1 MKAKIPFFCCLLLVL
16 VCCQR
21 RDSLKRRA
29 YESLDTVVRLY
40 EAGADTIEADLLA
53 PALAYFP
60 SKGDAATNARLWYQ
74 WGLITYYRGEY
85 DQAIVS
91 FERALLHARAVGNR
105 HLEGL
110 ICRAMADMYNRT
122 YNIREDTVYMRKAWQ
137 AFDAEEDS
145 LYRAETA
152 LRLVGAYMNA
162 RQWDKADRLLQEVLP
177 VCLRNGALV
186 GHGMNVYASYQLTA
200 PSGDPALAARCF
212 EAMAA
217 AGFPQDDDRLCDWGY
232 ALYLTGEKD
241 RALRL
246 WDSLDRQHPEGLV
259 QLQYRQYN
267 RYRLEGDAEKA
278 LALLERSALRQDSIL
293 TTQASEAVS
302 RAQRDYLEAV
312 AEGERLAAAR
322 ERDRERATWI
332 ISALV
337 VVLLLLAGFA
347 VWQEQR
353 ERLDTVRQALEESQR
368 MAKRLSE
375 AEHRHINKIE
385 SLERNVRTRESSLET
400 IRANY
405 LDTLRDGYR
414 RLGRLFEDKQFAET
428 QTMTE
433 SVLYRRVCETLK
445 DIDGDSKGFQ
455 RLRDYIEDRL
465 DHPIASLQK
474 DLPTLSDKDIR
485 LFCYLVIGYDA
496 PLISALM
503 DVGKDSTVH
512 TWKKR
517 LVDRIRRLPVPKA
530 RRYLDLIR

>member
-21 RDSLKRRA
+21 RDSPKRRA

-40 EAGADTIEADLLA
+40 EAGADTIDAELLA

-267 RYRLEGDAEKA
+267 RYRLEGDAEQA

-312 AEGERLAAAR
+312 AEEAVAFQHFPVGHGPFPFLRIVVHAEAQPVVRVPADGALDGALVLGDVAPDDGGVDAVDGMDEELVRQVRLRRRVLGDHQQAARILVDAVHEHAETLVFSVRSLRNAQVVGERVH
-322 ERDRERATWI
+322 ERPG
-332 ISALV
+332 V
-337 VVLLLLAGFA
+337 VPVPG
-347 VWQEQR
+347 
-353 ERLDTVRQALEESQR
+353 
-368 MAKRLSE
+368 M
-375 AEHRHINKIE
+375 
-385 SLERNVRTRESSLET
+385 
-400 IRANY
+400 
-405 LDTLRDGYR
+405 
-414 RLGRLFEDKQFAET
+414 
-428 QTMTE
+428 
-433 SVLYRRVCETLK
+433 
-445 DIDGDSKGFQ
+445 
-455 RLRDYIEDRL
+455 
-465 DHPIASLQK
+465 DHHP
-474 DLPTLSDKDIR
+474 
-485 LFCYLVIGYDA
+485 G
-496 PLISALM
+496 
-503 DVGKDSTVH
+503 G
-512 TWKKR
+512 
-517 LVDRIRRLPVPKA
+517 LVDDEHVVILVSDVQGNVLRQDFHGAP
-530 RRYLDLIR
+530 

>member
-1 MKAKIPFFCCLLLVL
+1 MRSKIPFACCLLLAL

-21 RDSLKRRA
+21 RDSVRRRA

-40 EAGADTIEADLLA
+40 EAGADTIDAELLA

-60 SKGDAATNARLWYQ
+60 AKGDAATQARLWYQ
-74 WGLITYYRGEY
+74 WGLITYHQGEY
-85 DQAIVS
+85 DKAIVS
-91 FERALLHARAVGNR
+91 FEKALEQTRVTGDR

-110 ICRAMADMYNRT
+110 VCRAMADLYNQT

-152 LRLVGAYMNA
+152 LRLAGAYMNA
-162 RQWDKADRLLQEVLP
+162 RQWGKVDTLLQEVLP
-177 VCLRNGALV
+177 VCLRNGILAA
-186 GHGMNVYASYQLTA
+186 HGLDVYASYQLNA
-200 PSGDPALAARCF
+200 PSGDPAIAARCF
-212 EAMAA
+212 EAV
-217 AGFPQDDDRLCDWGY
+217 AGSGIPLGDDRLCDWGY

-241 RALRL
+241 RAFRI
-246 WDSLDRQHPEGLV
+246 WDSLARQHPEGLV
-259 QLQYRQYN
+259 QLQFRQYN
-267 RYRLEGDAEKA
+267 RYRLEGETEKA
-278 LALLERSALRQDSIL
+278 LDLLEKSALRQESIL
-293 TTQASEAVS
+293 LTQASDAVS
-302 RAQRDYLEAV
+302 QAQRDYLEAV

-322 ERDRERATWI
+322 ERDRKKTTWI
-332 ISALV
+332 VSILLI
-337 VVLLLLAGFA
+337 VLLLLVGLAI
-347 VWQEQR
+347 WQEQR
-353 ERLDTVRQALEESQR
+353 ERLGTVRLALEESQR

-385 SLERNVRTRESSLET
+385 SLERNVRTRESSLEA

-433 SVLYRRVCETLK
+433 AVLYRRVCETLK

-465 DHPIASLQK
+465 GHPIASLQK
-474 DLPTLSDKDIR
+474 DLPSLSEKDIR

-503 DVGKDSTVH
+503 DVDKDSTVH
-512 TWKKR
+512 SWKKR
-517 LVDRIRRLPVPKA
+517 LIDKIRRLPVPKA
-530 RRYLDLIR
+530 KRYLDLIR

>member
-40 EAGADTIEADLLA
+40 EAGADTIDADLLA

-200 PSGDPALAARCF
+200 PSGDPAL
-212 EAMAA
+212 EA
-217 AGFPQDDDRLCDWGY
+217 
-232 ALYLTGEKD
+232 
-241 RALRL
+241 
-246 WDSLDRQHPEGLV
+246 
-259 QLQYRQYN
+259 
-267 RYRLEGDAEKA
+267 
-278 LALLERSALRQDSIL
+278 
-293 TTQASEAVS
+293 
-302 RAQRDYLEAV
+302 
-312 AEGERLAAAR
+312 
-322 ERDRERATWI
+322 
-332 ISALV
+332 
-337 VVLLLLAGFA
+337 
-347 VWQEQR
+347 
-353 ERLDTVRQALEESQR
+353 
-368 MAKRLSE
+368 
-375 AEHRHINKIE
+375 
-385 SLERNVRTRESSLET
+385 
-400 IRANY
+400 
-405 LDTLRDGYR
+405 
-414 RLGRLFEDKQFAET
+414 
-428 QTMTE
+428 
-433 SVLYRRVCETLK
+433 
-445 DIDGDSKGFQ
+445 
-455 RLRDYIEDRL
+455 
-465 DHPIASLQK
+465 
-474 DLPTLSDKDIR
+474 
-485 LFCYLVIGYDA
+485 
-496 PLISALM
+496 
-503 DVGKDSTVH
+503 
-512 TWKKR
+512 
-517 LVDRIRRLPVPKA
+517 
-530 RRYLDLIR
+530 

>member
-1 MKAKIPFFCCLLLVL
+1 
-16 VCCQR
+16 
-21 RDSLKRRA
+21 
-29 YESLDTVVRLY
+29 
-40 EAGADTIEADLLA
+40 
-53 PALAYFP
+53 
-60 SKGDAATNARLWYQ
+60 
-74 WGLITYYRGEY
+74 
-85 DQAIVS
+85 
-91 FERALLHARAVGNR
+91 
-105 HLEGL
+105 
-110 ICRAMADMYNRT
+110 
-122 YNIREDTVYMRKAWQ
+122 
-137 AFDAEEDS
+137 
-145 LYRAETA
+145 
-152 LRLVGAYMNA
+152 MN
-162 RQWDKADRLLQEVLP
+162 Q
-177 VCLRNGALV
+177 
-186 GHGMNVYASYQLTA
+186 
-200 PSGDPALAARCF
+200 
-212 EAMAA
+212 
-217 AGFPQDDDRLCDWGY
+217 
-232 ALYLTGEKD
+232 
-241 RALRL
+241 
-246 WDSLDRQHPEGLV
+246 
-259 QLQYRQYN
+259 
-267 RYRLEGDAEKA
+267 
-278 LALLERSALRQDSIL
+278 
-293 TTQASEAVS
+293 
-302 RAQRDYLEAV
+302 AQRNYLEAV
-312 AEGERLAAAR
+312 AEGERITAAR
-322 ERDRERATWI
+322 ERDRERAAWI

-353 ERLDTVRQALEESQR
+353 ERLDTVRLALEESQR

-405 LDTLRDGYR
+405 LDTIRDGYR

-428 QTMTE
+428 QTRTE

-474 DLPTLSDKDIR
+474 DLPALSDKDIR

-503 DVGKDSTVH
+503 DAGKDSTVH

>member
-1 MKAKIPFFCCLLLVL
+1 MRSKIPVICCLLLVL

-40 EAGADTIEADLLA
+40 EAGADTIDAELLA

-85 DQAIVS
+85 DKAIVS
-91 FERALLHARAVGNR
+91 FERALKHARAVENR

-110 ICRAMADMYNRT
+110 VCRAMADLYNRT
-122 YNIREDTVYMRKAWQ
+122 YNIREDTVYMRKAWL
-137 AFDAEEDS
+137 AFDAAEDS

-162 RQWDKADRLLQEVLP
+162 RQWDKADALLQEVLP
-177 VCLRNGALV
+177 VCLRNGVLAAR
-186 GHGMNVYASYQLTA
+186 GMDVYASYQLNA
-200 PSGDPALAARCF
+200 PDGDPALAARCF
-212 EAMAA
+212 EAVAA
-217 AGFPQDDDRLCDWGY
+217 AGVPLGDDRLCDWGY
-232 ALYLTGEKD
+232 ALYLTGRKD

-246 WDSLDRQHPEGLV
+246 WDSLDRLHPEGMV
-259 QLQYRQYN
+259 QLRFRQYD
-267 RYRLEGDAEKA
+267 RYRLEGEAMKA
-278 LALLERSALRQDSIL
+278 LDLLERSALRQDSIL
-293 TTQASEAVS
+293 VAQTSDAVGQ
-302 RAQRDYLEAV
+302 AQRDYLEAV
-312 AEGERLAAAR
+312 AEGERITAAR
-322 ERDRERATWI
+322 ERDRIRATWVVSI
-332 ISALV
+332 LA
-337 VVLLLLAGFA
+337 VVLLLLSGY
-347 VWQEQR
+347 VLWQEQR
-353 ERLDTVRQALEESQR
+353 ERLDTVRLALEESQR
-368 MAKRLSE
+368 LAKRLSE

-385 SLERNVRTRESSLET
+385 SLERNARNRESSLET

-445 DIDGDSKGFQ
+445 DIDGDCKGFQ
-455 RLRDYIEDRL
+455 RLQDYIEDRL

-517 LVDRIRRLPVPKA
+517 LVDRIRRLPVSKA